1 MRVAVAGKGG
11 SGKTTIA
18 GSLARLLAR
27 RGRSV
32 LAVDGDTNPNL
43 AQSLGMSEIAA
54 AELAALPHDLLVRRE
69 DADGARIELAR
80 PIAWILDEYTAAG
93 PDGIRL
99 LIMGRIDHAGAG

>member
-1 MRVAVAGKGG
+1 MRVAIAGKGG

-18 GSLARLLAR
+18 ATVARLLAR

-43 AQSLGMSEIAA
+43 AQALGISETTA
-54 AELAALPHDLLVRRE
+54 AELDALPHDLLVRRE
-69 DADGARIELAR
+69 AGDRTWVELAR
-80 PIAWILDEYTAAG
+80 PIASIVGDHTAAG